1 MGSYLAF
8 EPKELQLDRSRSC
21 AEFRWRP
28 GSSVGIKDLQVRLLF
43 APPDTRAE

>member
-8 EPKELQLDRSRSC
+8 ELKELQLDRSRSC
-21 AEFRWRP
+21 AEFLWRP
-28 GSSVGIKDLQVRLLF
+28 GSSVGIKDWQVRVGF